1 LYIKKIFKDK
11 DFIIKKMLLEE
22 ITNKKQRDAVEKHN
36 LDISQ
41 FNSKEDLSKHLLD
54 ISKKKYYEKN
64 KEKFKEYY
72 KQNSDVIKERQ
83 KKKRQE
89 KKVDKLPIE
98 IQV

>member
-1 LYIKKIFKDK
+1 
-11 DFIIKKMLLEE
+11 MLLED
-22 ITNKKQRDAVEKHN
+22 IKSKKQLDAITKHN

-72 KQNSDVIKERQ
+72 KQNADKIKERQ
-83 KKKRQE
+83 KKKRLE
-89 KKVDKLPIE
+89 KRDGDA
-98 IQV
+98 

>member
-1 LYIKKIFKDK
+1 MYYINKN
-11 DFIIKKMLLEE
+11 MLLEE
-22 ITNKKQRDAVEKHN
+22 ITNKKQLDAITKHS

-72 KQNSDVIKERQ
+72 KQNADVIKERQ
-83 KKKRQE
+83 KKSRQE
-89 KKVDKLPIE
+89 KKNIKQEVS
-98 IQV
+98 V